1 VTEISTEEALF
12 VKTVRQWVDHAVRA
26 VARDLDKPTGIANA
40 EQTATSNCR
49 ATLMGAND
57 ALTIAL
63 GGLANRS
70 RDRRRDPDMRRHT
83 VRHAAAADLPVID
96 SPTVLLDD
104 GDVIADEA
112 PKASRAGRHAKACLA
127 PRQALPVG
135 EGLLASATCP
145 HGARSVLGAVALRQ
159 RQPSHHAALV
169 WTAR

>member
-1 VTEISTEEALF
+1 MG
-12 VKTVRQWVDHAVRA
+12 VK
-26 VARDLDKPTGIANA
+26 
-40 EQTATSNCR
+40 
-49 ATLMGAND
+49 AND
-57 ALTIAL
+57 GLTVAL

-70 RDRRRDPDMRRHT
+70 RDRRRTPAIRRHT
-83 VRHAAAADLPVID
+83 VRYAAAADLPVID

-135 EGLLASATCP
+135 EGFRPAPPALM
-145 HGARSVLGAVALRQ
+145 GARSVVGAVALRQ
-159 RQPSHHAALV
+159 RQPSHNAALV